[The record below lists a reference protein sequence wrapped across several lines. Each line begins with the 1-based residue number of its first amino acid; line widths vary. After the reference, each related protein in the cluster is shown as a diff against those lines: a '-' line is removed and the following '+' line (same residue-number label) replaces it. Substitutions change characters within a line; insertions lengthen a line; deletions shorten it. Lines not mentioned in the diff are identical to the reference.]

1 MCGQGKHVLNGR
13 ERYIR
18 SNRKF
23 IEQKMGEK
31 KSEEKRG
38 EVGGIVNVRWENNGK
53 KKSKKVR
60 EIVRKRSTLG

>member
-1 MCGQGKHVLNGR
+1 
-13 ERYIR
+13 
-18 SNRKF
+18 
-23 IEQKMGEK
+23 MGEK

-60 EIVRKRSTLG
+60 EIVRERSTLR